1 MSLEVGKFY
10 MTRNF
15 QTVKIVDCY
24 QSGAVKVFYDMQGRS
39 YFIDGVPTSG
49 GVSDGFRI
57 VGELPKD
64 RKELE
69 EQFKPLSGIVTLNEV
84 DK

>member
-1 MSLEVGKFY
+1 VELKVGNYY

-15 QTVKIVDCY
+15 HTVKIVDSY
-24 QSGAVKVFYDMQGRS
+24 TSNGVLVFFDSMGRA

>member
-1 MSLEVGKFY
+1 MELEVGKFY

-15 QTVKIVDCY
+15 QTIKIVDCY
-24 QSGAVKVFYDMQGRS
+24 QSGAVKVFYDMEGRS

-49 GVSDGFRI
+49 GVGDNFRI
-57 VGELPKD
+57 VGELAKD

-69 EQFKPLSGIVTLNEV
+69 EQFKDISGTIILNEV
-84 DK
+84 EK